1 MIETRS
7 RRRSAV
13 QHSVKKR
20 VREATYLAAEKASSY
35 RTILRYCYI
44 QHERMRQFLFAEEIH
59 AHLQEDATFEEYSLE
74 ELQQDLEQLVKWGN
88 LSTQQE
94 TGKVNTV
101 EEFKKKRF
109 RYQCTPYTVEFERM
123 MLRMEQQGDQFGGS
137 LERSQFERLYQGLV
151 RIDDIVRSDNNETDE
166 ECAQL
171 WDDVMMY
178 IRQITQNTSD
188 YFAYIDSENAN
199 ERMQTEAF
207 LLYKDQFTTYLRDFI
222 ISLQR
227 TALQIQDLLRI
238 LDGNTME
245 SFFNSVIRHKGQVF
259 RFEESEQEN
268 PYLEY
273 REKWGNLAAWFLGSS
288 QYESEFDKLQERTN
302 ETIRR
307 VTRTVQ
313 RLGERN
319 QHFQS
324 RRQDYLHLA
333 EWFDSI
339 SDINEAHKLSSVAFG
354 VFHTKHLLADP
365 SLTEDIYTDVWH
377 APASVHETVPRIVNY
392 GEKTKAGAVV
402 EHREAKEQQLREHL
416 QQRQRE
422 QEILE
427 YYVQGNQI
435 QLSHLSFVETPVR
448 KLFLAWISKAMVQ
461 TDRQVKTE
469 FGQDVKVHV
478 HPGAK
483 TTLSSEDG
491 ELELP
496 DVTFEFVGS
505 G

>member
-1 MIETRS
+1 ME
-7 RRRSAV
+7 
-13 QHSVKKR
+13 HNVKKR
-20 VREATYLAAEKASSY
+20 VHEATYLAAEKAWSY
-35 RTILRYCYI
+35 RAILRYCYI

-59 AHLQEDATFEEYSLE
+59 AYLQEDSGFAAYSLE

-123 MLRMEQQGDQFGGS
+123 MQRMEQQGDQFGGS
-137 LERSQFERLYQGLV
+137 LERSQFERLYQVLY
-151 RIDDIVRSDNNETDE
+151 RIDEVVHSEKKETDE

-188 YFAYIDSENAN
+188 YFAYIDSEDTN
-199 ERMQTEAF
+199 ERMQTDAF

-227 TALQIQDLLRI
+227 TALQIQDLLRR
-238 LDGNTME
+238 LGGSQME
-245 SFFNSVIRHKGQVF
+245 DFFNRVIRHKGQVF
-259 RFEESEQEN
+259 RFEEDEEEN
-268 PYLEY
+268 PHLEY
-273 REKWGNLAAWFLGSS
+273 RAKWENLTAWFLGSA
-288 QYESEFDKLQERTN
+288 QYESEFDKLQERTT

-319 QHFQS
+319 QHFHS

-333 EWFDSI
+333 EWFDGLT
-339 SDINEAHKLSSVAFG
+339 DINEAHKLSSVAFG

-377 APASVHETVPRIVNY
+377 APATVHETIPRIRAY
-392 GEKTKAGAVV
+392 GEKTKARAVV
-402 EHREAKEQQLREHL
+402 ENKEAKEAQLREHL
-416 QQRQRE
+416 QARQRE

-427 YYVQGNQI
+427 QYVQGNEI
-435 QLSHLSFVETPVR
+435 KLSKHAYVETPVR
-448 KLFLAWISKAMVQ
+448 KLFLTWISKAMVQ
-461 TDRQVKTE
+461 TDRRVKTE
-469 FGQDVKVHV
+469 FGQDVIVHL
-478 HPGAK
+478 HEGKK
-483 TTLSSEDG
+483 TMLESDDG